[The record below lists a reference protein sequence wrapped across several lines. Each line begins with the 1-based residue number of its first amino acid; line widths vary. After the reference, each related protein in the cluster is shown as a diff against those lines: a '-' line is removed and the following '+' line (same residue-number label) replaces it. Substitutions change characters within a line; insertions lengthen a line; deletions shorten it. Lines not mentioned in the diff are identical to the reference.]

1 MAEGFIEDTIV
12 AQATPPGIGAIS
24 VIRISGPDS
33 FIITDKIFSGK
44 TKIQHAKSHTI
55 HYGKI
60 LTNDEIIDDV
70 LVSVYRAPNSYT
82 GEDSVEISTHGS
94 TFVVQKIIS
103 VLTLNENIRVA
114 EPGEFTKRAFLNN
127 RLDLAQ
133 AEAVADLINARTLT
147 SLRGARNQLDGMLSS
162 KVDELRNKLINI
174 SASLELELDFAEEEV
189 EFIKRNDLV
198 TKIQSIISD
207 INNLLSSYSFG
218 RIIRDGINLVIV
230 GEPNVGKSSILNYLL
245 KESRAI
251 VSSTPGTTRDTIREE
266 ISIDGLLF
274 KIHDTAGFR
283 VGGEE
288 IELEGIERSRLAV
301 KNADL
306 ILFIGDIEVGFSVAV
321 EAELINLNPKAKIIK
336 VLNKIDLDQA
346 KSYVEDYR
354 LSAKTSEGMMDFING
369 LKKKALG
376 ENAYS
381 EQDAVV
387 SNIRHFNCL
396 ERAKG
401 ELAHTIETVEQ
412 GISGEF
418 IAADLRTAELA
429 LGEIIGIVTPDDVL
443 NNIFSKFCIGK

>member
-1 MAEGFIEDTIV
+1 
-12 AQATPPGIGAIS
+12 
-24 VIRISGPDS
+24 
-33 FIITDKIFSGK
+33 
-44 TKIQHAKSHTI
+44 
-55 HYGKI
+55 
-60 LTNDEIIDDV
+60 
-70 LVSVYRAPNSYT
+70 
-82 GEDSVEISTHGS
+82 
-94 TFVVQKIIS
+94 
-103 VLTLNENIRVA
+103 
-114 EPGEFTKRAFLNN
+114 
-127 RLDLAQ
+127 
-133 AEAVADLINARTLT
+133 
-147 SLRGARNQLDGMLSS
+147 
-162 KVDELRNKLINI
+162 
-174 SASLELELDFAEEEV
+174 
-189 EFIKRNDLV
+189 
-198 TKIQSIISD
+198 
-207 INNLLSSYSFG
+207 
-218 RIIRDGINLVIV
+218 
-230 GEPNVGKSSILNYLL
+230 
-245 KESRAI
+245 
-251 VSSTPGTTRDTIREE
+251 
-266 ISIDGLLF
+266 LLF

-283 VGGEE
+283 AGGEE

-306 ILFIGDIEVGFSVAV
+306 ILFIGDIEVGFSSAV

-336 VLNKIDLDQA
+336 VLNKIDLNHE
-346 KSYVEDYR
+346 KSHVEDYR
-354 LSAKTSEGMMDFING
+354 VSAKTSEGMMDFING

>member
-1 MAEGFIEDTIV
+1 MAEGFNEDTIV

-24 VIRISGPDS
+24 VIRMSGPDS
-33 FIITDKIFSGK
+33 FITTDKIFSGK
-44 TKIQHAKSHTI
+44 TKIRQAKSHTI

-60 LTNDEIIDDV
+60 LTDDEIIDDV

-162 KVDELRNKLINI
+162 KVDEVRSKLINI
-174 SASLELELDFAEEEV
+174 SSSIELELDFAEEEV
-189 EFIKRNDLV
+189 EFIKRNNLLM
-198 TKIQSIISD
+198 KIQSIISD

-283 VGGEE
+283 VSGEE

-306 ILFIGDIEVGFSVAV
+306 ILFIGDIEVGFSSAV

-336 VLNKIDLDQA
+336 VLNKRDLDEK
-346 KSYVEDYR
+346 KSYFENYR
-354 LSAKTSEGMMDFING
+354 VSAKTSEGMMDFVNG
-369 LKKKALG
+369 LNLKALG

-381 EQDAVV
+381 EQNAVV

-396 ERAKG
+396 ERAKAH
-401 ELAHTIETVEQ
+401 LTHTIETVEQ

-418 IAADLRTAELA
+418 IAADLRTAEAA
-429 LGEIIGIVTPDDVL
+429 LGEIIGIVTPDDIL